1 MPRQAATVSRLV
13 TLSIF
18 AIILTLTPALR
29 AADMTAEELVA
40 KHLAS
45 IGTAEAR
52 NAKTRISEGAV
63 TYKILV
69 GGSGEASGK
78 SFFVSQGVKRQLL
91 MKINDR
97 NYRGEQWICDGNND
111 SVSFS
116 LTQQKRSQFGEFL
129 FGQPAPL
136 REGLLGG
143 LLTTAWPLLDPAA
156 RNAKLSY
163 QGLKKVD
170 GRDLHDLVYKPKKGS
185 DYEIHLYFDPE
196 TFHHVLTVYTIT
208 IQPQLR
214 FDGDTT
220 NARQLPERHRIEE
233 RFSDF
238 KQFDGLTLPTQY
250 ELRYTQELQTGG
262 TTLFVWDIAV
272 SQITNNVGV
281 DPRNF
286 ELK

>member
-1 MPRQAATVSRLV
+1 MRRHIAVVLRLA
-13 TLSIF
+13 TLSICTL
-18 AIILTLTPALR
+18 LTTPVLH
-29 AADMTAEELVA
+29 AADMTAEDLVA

-45 IGTAEAR
+45 VGSPEAR
-52 NAKTRISEGAV
+52 NAKTRVTEGAI

-69 GGSGEASGK
+69 GGSGEAAGK
-78 SFFVSQGVKRQLL
+78 SFFVSEGMKRQLL

-97 NYRGEQWICDGNND
+97 NYRGEQWIYDGDKD

-129 FGQPAPL
+129 YTQPVPL

-143 LLTTAWPLLDPAA
+143 LLTTAWPLLDPSM
-156 RNAKLSY
+156 RDAKLSY

-170 GRDLHDLVYKPKKGS
+170 GRDLHDLLYKPKKGT

-208 IQPQLR
+208 IQPQMR
-214 FDGDTT
+214 FHGDTL
-220 NARQLPERHRIEE
+220 NVRQVPERHRVEE
-233 RFSDF
+233 HFSDF

-250 ELRYTQELQTGG
+250 ELKYTQELQTGG

-272 SQITNNVGV
+272 SQITNGSGV

-286 ELK
+286 EVK

>member
-1 MPRQAATVSRLV
+1 MRRHIVVVSQVLS
-13 TLSIF
+13 LSIF
-18 AIILTLTPALR
+18 TLLITSTLN
-29 AADMTAEELVA
+29 AADMTVEDLVA

-45 IGTAEAR
+45 IGSPEAR
-52 NAKTRISEGAV
+52 NAKTRVSEGAV

-69 GGSGEASGK
+69 GGSGEAAGK
-78 SFFVSQGVKRQLL
+78 FFFVSEGVKRQLM

-97 NYRGEQWICDGNND
+97 NYRGEQWIYDGDKD

-129 FGQPAPL
+129 YTQPVPL

-143 LLTTAWPLLDPAA
+143 LLTTAWPLLDPAL
-156 RNAKLSY
+156 NGAKLNY

-170 GRDLHDLVYKPKKGS
+170 GRDLHDLVYKPKKGT
-185 DYEIHLYFDPE
+185 DYEIHIYLDPE

-208 IQPQLR
+208 IQPQMR
-214 FDGDTT
+214 FHGDTL
-220 NARQLPERHRIEE
+220 NVRQVPERHRIEE

-250 ELRYTQELQTGG
+250 ELKYTQELQTGG

-272 SQITNNVGV
+272 SQITNGVSV

-286 ELK
+286 EVK

>member
-1 MPRQAATVSRLV
+1 MRRHIAAVSRLV
-13 TLSIF
+13 TLSIC
-18 AIILTLTPALR
+18 TLLISPAMH
-29 AADMTAEELVA
+29 AADMTAEDLVA

-45 IGTAEAR
+45 IGSPEAR
-52 NAKTRISEGAV
+52 NAKTRVTEGAI

-69 GGSGEASGK
+69 GGSGEAAGK
-78 SFFVSQGVKRQLL
+78 SFFVSEGLKRQLL

-97 NYRGEQWICDGNND
+97 NYRGEQWIYDGDKD

-129 FGQPAPL
+129 YTQPVPL

-143 LLTTAWPLLDPAA
+143 LLTTAWPLLDPSL
-156 RNAKLSY
+156 RDAKLNY

-170 GRDLHDLVYKPKKGS
+170 GRDLHDLVYKPRKGT

-208 IQPQLR
+208 IQPQMR
-214 FDGDTT
+214 FHGDTL
-220 NARQLPERHRIEE
+220 NVRQVPERHRVEE
-233 RFSDF
+233 HFSDF
-238 KQFDGLTLPTQY
+238 RQFDGLTLPTQY
-250 ELRYTQELQTGG
+250 ELKYTQELQTGG

-272 SQITNNVGV
+272 SQITNGSGV

-286 ELK
+286 EVK

>member
-1 MPRQAATVSRLV
+1 MRRHIVVVSQVLS
-13 TLSIF
+13 LSIF
-18 AIILTLTPALR
+18 TLLITSTLN
-29 AADMTAEELVA
+29 AADMTVEDLVA

-45 IGTAEAR
+45 IGSPEAR
-52 NAKTRISEGAV
+52 NAKTRVSEGAV

-69 GGSGEASGK
+69 GGSGEAAGK
-78 SFFVSQGVKRQLL
+78 FFFVSEGVKRQLM

-97 NYRGEQWICDGNND
+97 NYRGEQWIYDGDKD

-129 FGQPAPL
+129 YTQPVPL

-143 LLTTAWPLLDPAA
+143 LLTTAWPLLDPSL
-156 RNAKLSY
+156 RDAKLNY

-170 GRDLHDLVYKPKKGS
+170 GRDLHDLVYKPRKGT

-208 IQPQLR
+208 IQPQMR
-214 FDGDTT
+214 FHGDTL
-220 NARQLPERHRIEE
+220 NDRQVPEQHRAEE
-233 RFSDF
+233 HFSDF

-250 ELRYTQELQTGG
+250 ELKYTQELQTGG

-272 SQITNNVGV
+272 SQITNGVSV
-281 DPRNF
+281 DP
-286 ELK
+286 